1 MKIYVAEV
9 NAGYDYDGR
18 PLTDD
23 EILGAFP
30 TPERAQEAI
39 NTFLKFAGESPVE
52 WKEEWSESKPEP
64 ATGKTGYR
72 FIAGKVKQTENSV
85 YDFCYVMEFA
95 L

>member
-1 MKIYVAEV
+1 MKVYVAEV
-9 NAGYDYDGR
+9 NSGYDYDGR

-23 EILGAFP
+23 EILGGFA

-39 NTFLKFAGESPVE
+39 NVFLKSEGEGPVE
-52 WKEEWSESKPEP
+52 WLDGWREVTPDP
-64 ATGKTGYR
+64 TTGRVGYR
-72 FIAGKVKQTENSV
+72 FMAGSTKGKN